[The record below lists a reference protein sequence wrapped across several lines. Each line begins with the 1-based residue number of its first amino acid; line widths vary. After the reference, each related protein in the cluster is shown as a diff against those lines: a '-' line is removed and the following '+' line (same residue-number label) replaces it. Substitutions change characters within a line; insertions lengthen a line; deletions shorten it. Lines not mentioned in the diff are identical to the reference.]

1 MKKNVIVVDDEP
13 IIRLDLHQMLEELGY
28 EVIGEASDGFDA
40 VELCRSRH
48 PDIVLLD
55 LEMPVF
61 SGMSAAETIL
71 TTWQTAWL
79 SAPPLRTRSF

>member
-40 VELCRSRH
+40 VEL
-48 PDIVLLD
+48 
-55 LEMPVF
+55 
-61 SGMSAAETIL
+61 
-71 TTWQTAWL
+71 L
-79 SAPPLRTRSF
+79 SLIHI